1 MSLFSRRNNPIGSL
15 FTGGG
20 MSPGQTIGRAY
31 ADFGRTLGATAL
43 DAASRLQ
50 RRADE
55 REAELVSQQAR
66 ETLAQYKNNPAG
78 LLAQGQDMLLSDDP
92 DQQKM
97 GERFITIAN
106 SRIEQDQTENQRR
119 LGVFKTQVTAAA
131 RAGTPR
137 NDPRVVALRRQIQQ
151 LDPTGEA
158 FEDAYLRGSPKTE
171 LVTQGPDERLI
182 QATTGADG
190 NITTEELERSFT
202 APKDFIYETR
212 EDAEGVVTLYE
223 INPNSRPPTSRIVDT
238 YETRESAL
246 KAQQRL
252 EAEGS
257 KLAKARA
264 TRNTVSE
271 TITFIENNIAK
282 IDQGVL
288 TAWDGVGG
296 FTQLLKFIPGS
307 EARNLEA
314 LVSTIKANVGFDQ
327 LLSIKA
333 AGSTLGQVS
342 NIENALLQSTIASLD
357 TLRDPQELLKSL
369 KKIRGYYNSLI
380 IKGRLIEQHGK
391 GNVPTI
397 TWLENTNWTDQNF
410 VEAWREDFG
419 GEVAQNPDDSYTVT
433 MPADKDGN
441 LKFYRVV
448 PN

>member
-1 MSLFSRRNNPIGSL
+1 M

-20 MSPGQTIGRAY
+20 MTPGQTIGRAY
-31 ADFGRTLGATAL
+31 ADFGKTIGTTAL
-43 DAASRLQ
+43 DAANRLQ

-55 REAELVSQQAR
+55 REAELVSQRAK
-66 ETLAQYKNNPAG
+66 ETIAQYANNPAG
-78 LLAQGQDMLLSDDP
+78 LLTVGQDMLLSDDVNE
-92 DQQKM
+92 QKM

-106 SRIEQDQTENQRR
+106 SRIEQGKTADQRK
-119 LGVFKTQVTAAA
+119 LGVFLTQVTAAA
-131 RAGTPR
+131 RGNIPR

-151 LDPTGEA
+151 LDPTGQA
-158 FEDAYLRGSPKTE
+158 FEDAYIKGSPTRDITTVGK
-171 LVTQGPDERLI
+171 DERLVET
-182 QATTGADG
+182 TTGTDG
-190 NITTEELERSFT
+190 STSKVLEDPVT
-202 APKDFIYETR
+202 VPEDLIYETKVDEQGLITVLEIDPNTKQSR
-212 EDAEGVVTLYE
+212 VVSTH
-223 INPNSRPPTSRIVDT
+223 
-238 YETRESAL
+238 ETRESAL
-246 KAQQRL
+246 KEQARL
-252 EAEGS
+252 EAEGN

-271 TITFIENNIAK
+271 TITFIENNIDK

-288 TAWDGVGG
+288 KAWNGVGG
-296 FTQLLKFIPGS
+296 FAQLLKFIPGS

-357 TLRDPQELLKSL
+357 TLRDPQEILKSL

-380 IKGRLIEQHGK
+380 LKGRLIDQHGK
-391 GNVPTI
+391 GNVPTL

-419 GEVAQNPDDSYTVT
+419 GEVEQNPDKSYMVT
-433 MPADKDGN
+433 MPADADGDK
-441 LKFYRVV
+441 KFYRVV
-448 PN
+448 PK

>member
-1 MSLFSRRNNPIGSL
+1 MSLFNRRNNPIGSM

-20 MSPGQTIGRAY
+20 MTPGQTIGRAY
-31 ADFGRTLGATAL
+31 ADFGKTIGTTAL
-43 DAASRLQ
+43 DAANRLQ

-55 REAELVSQQAR
+55 REAELVSQRAK
-66 ETLAQYKNNPAG
+66 ETIAQYANNPAG
-78 LLAQGQDMLLSDDP
+78 LLAQGQNMLLSDEP
-92 DQQKM
+92 NEQKM

-106 SRIEQDQTENQRR
+106 ARIEQGKTEDQRR
-119 LGVFKTQVTAAA
+119 LGVFLTQVTAAA

-158 FEDAYLRGSPKTE
+158 FEDAYIKGSPKREITSLGE
-171 LVTQGPDERLI
+171 GERLVE
-182 QATTGADG
+182 TTMGPTGATSKVIEDAAK
-190 NITTEELERSFT
+190 
-202 APKDFIYETR
+202 APEDLIYETKVDEQGLITVLEIDPNTKQSR
-212 EDAEGVVTLYE
+212 VVSTH
-223 INPNSRPPTSRIVDT
+223 
-238 YETRESAL
+238 ETRESAL
-246 KAQQRL
+246 KEQARL
-252 EAEGS
+252 EAEGN

-271 TITFIENNIAK
+271 TITFIENNIDK

-288 TAWDGVGG
+288 RAWDGVGG
-296 FTQLLKFIPGS
+296 FAQLLKFIPGS

-314 LVSTIKANVGFDQ
+314 LVATIKANVGFDQ

-357 TLRDPQELLKSL
+357 TLRDPQEILKSL

-391 GNVPTI
+391 NNIPTL

-419 GEVAQNPDDSYTVT
+419 GEVVQNPDKSYIVT
-433 MPADKDGN
+433 MPADADGDK
-441 LKFYRVV
+441 KFYRVV
-448 PN
+448 PK

>member
-1 MSLFSRRNNPIGSL
+1 M

-31 ADFGRTLGATAL
+31 ADFGRTIGATAL
-43 DAASRLQ
+43 DAANRLQ

-55 REAELVSQQAR
+55 REEELASQQAR
-66 ETLAQYKNNPAG
+66 ETLAQYENNPTG

-92 DQQKM
+92 AQQKM

-106 SRIEQDQTENQRR
+106 ARIAQSQTEDQRR

-158 FEDAYLRGSPKTE
+158 FEDAYLKGSPKRQITTLSE
-171 LVTQGPDERLI
+171 GERAI
-182 QATTGADG
+182 EVTTGTDG
-190 NITTEELERSFT
+190 STSKVIEDAAK
-202 APKDFIYETR
+202 APEDLIYETKVDEQGLITVLEIDPNTKQSR
-212 EDAEGVVTLYE
+212 VVSTH
-223 INPNSRPPTSRIVDT
+223 
-238 YETRESAL
+238 ETRESAL
-246 KAQQRL
+246 KEQARL
-252 EAEGS
+252 EAEGN

-271 TITFIENNIAK
+271 TITFIENNIDK
-282 IDQGVL
+282 IDKGVL
-288 TAWDGVGG
+288 RAWDGVGG
-296 FTQLLKFIPGS
+296 FAQLLKFIPGS

-314 LVSTIKANVGFDQ
+314 LVATIKANVGFDQ

-357 TLRDPQELLKSL
+357 TLRDPQEILKSL

-380 IKGRLIEQHGK
+380 LKGRLIDQHGK
-391 GNVPTI
+391 GNVPTL

-410 VEAWREDFG
+410 IEAWREDFG
-419 GEVAQNPDDSYTVT
+419 GEVEQNPDKSYIIT
-433 MPADKDGN
+433 MPPGEKGV
-441 LKFYRVV
+441 KEEYHIV
-448 PN
+448 PKY

>member
-1 MSLFSRRNNPIGSL
+1 MSLFGRRNNPIGSL

-31 ADFGRTLGATAL
+31 ADFGRTIGATAL
-43 DAASRLQ
+43 DAANRLQ

-55 REAELVSQQAR
+55 REEQLASQQAR
-66 ETLAQYKNNPAG
+66 ETLAQYENNPTG

-92 DQQKM
+92 AQQKM

-106 SRIEQDQTENQRR
+106 ARIAQSQTEDQRR

-158 FEDAYLRGSPKTE
+158 FEDAYLKGSPKREITALSE
-171 LVTQGPDERLI
+171 DERLVETTMGPDG
-182 QATTGADG
+182 ATSTV
-190 NITTEELERSFT
+190 I
-202 APKDFIYETR
+202 
-212 EDAEGVVTLYE
+212 EDAMPAAKDLIYKTVDDEEGVITVLE
-223 INPNSRPPTSRIVDT
+223 IDPNTKQSRVVSTH
-238 YETRESAL
+238 ETRESAL
-246 KAQQRL
+246 KEQARL

-257 KLAKARA
+257 RLAKARM
-264 TRNTVSE
+264 TRTTVNE
-271 TITFIENNIAK
+271 TIAFIEDNINK

-288 TAWDGVGG
+288 NAWDGVGG
-296 FTQLLKFIPGS
+296 FAQLLKFIPGS

-314 LVSTIKANVGFDQ
+314 MVSSIKANVGFDQ

-357 TLRDPQELLKSL
+357 TLRDPQEIIRSL

-380 IKGRLIEQHGK
+380 TKARLVEQVGK
-391 GNVPTI
+391 NNIPTEE
-397 TWLENTNWTDQNF
+397 WLQDTNWTDGNF
-410 VEAWREDFG
+410 VDFWREDFG
-419 GEVAQNPDDSYTVT
+419 GEVEENPDGSYIIT
-433 MPADKDGN
+433 MPADDKGLKDVYHIVQ
-441 LKFYRVV
+441 K
-448 PN
+448 

>member
-1 MSLFSRRNNPIGSL
+1 MSLFNRRNNPIGSL

-20 MSPGQTIGRAY
+20 MTPGQTIGRAY
-31 ADFGRTLGATAL
+31 ADFGKTIGTTAL
-43 DAASRLQ
+43 DAANRLQ

-55 REAELVSQQAR
+55 REAELVSQRAR
-66 ETLAQYKNNPAG
+66 ETIAQYANNPAG
-78 LLAQGQDMLLSDDP
+78 LLAQGQNMLLSDDVNE
-92 DQQKM
+92 QKM

-106 SRIEQDQTENQRR
+106 ARIEQGKTEDQRR
-119 LGVFKTQVTAAA
+119 LGVFLTQVTAAA

-137 NDPRVVALRRQIQQ
+137 NDRRVIVLRQAIQQ
-151 LDPTGEA
+151 LDQTGQA
-158 FEDAYLRGSPKTE
+158 FEDAYLKGSPKREITTLSE
-171 LVTQGPDERLI
+171 GERAI
-182 QATTGADG
+182 EVTTGTDG
-190 NITTEELERSFT
+190 STSKVIEDAVQT
-202 APKDFIYETR
+202 PKDFIYETKV
-212 EDAEGVVTLYE
+212 DDEGVVTLYE
-223 INPNSRPPTSRIVDT
+223 INPNNNPPTSRVVKT

-246 KAQQRL
+246 KEQARL
-252 EAEGS
+252 EAEGN

-271 TITFIENNIAK
+271 TITFIENNIDK

-288 TAWDGVGG
+288 KAWDGVGG
-296 FTQLLKFIPGS
+296 FAQLLKFIPGS

-314 LVSTIKANVGFDQ
+314 LVATIKANVGFDQ

-357 TLRDPQELLKSL
+357 TLRDPQEILKSL

-391 GNVPTI
+391 NNIPTL

-419 GEVAQNPDDSYTVT
+419 GEVKLNPDQSYMVT
-433 MPADKDGN
+433 MPADADGDK
-441 LKFYRVV
+441 KFYRVV
-448 PN
+448 PK